1 LKTWQVWGYHEGTG
15 DLLIKIRLGKIDK
28 GSAKRAALQMP
39 KFTDISFGRI
49 YFCMFS
55 VGNSATI
62 ELPGF
67 WQVLYFG

>member
-1 LKTWQVWGYHEGTG
+1 
-15 DLLIKIRLGKIDK
+15 
-28 GSAKRAALQMP
+28 MP